1 MFATCSGVL
10 CLDPVAATLARNRRG
25 CRSACRAYGFG
36 SSHYGTNAP
45 QKWSCLVGK
54 PSSYWGL
61 IIFSHSHM
69 SSIYVKN
76 MSMFFL
82 MKVVHNL
89 LLRIKILDGV
99 VFKFFLGWKES
110 SIAGAYQP
118 HLGTSLIHLQVSW
131 EYATKSSTFSVRI
144 WVSLSPKKKKLETSI
159 ATSWSPMCPRFAIFL
174 NTAGGAWDN
183 AKKYIEQGWQRKKC
197 ERDLDVAWCIWQ
209 FLMLSEVENHNSWF
223 FWTCTWM
230 RKCVISRSPFER

>member
-1 MFATCSGVL
+1 
-10 CLDPVAATLARNRRG
+10 
-25 CRSACRAYGFG
+25 
-36 SSHYGTNAP
+36 
-45 QKWSCLVGK
+45 
-54 PSSYWGL
+54 
-61 IIFSHSHM
+61 
-69 SSIYVKN
+69 
-76 MSMFFL
+76 

-89 LLRIKILDGV
+89 LLRMKILDGV
-99 VFKFFLGWKES
+99 VFKFFLGWKGS

-118 HLGTSLIHLQVSW
+118 HLDTSLIHLQVSW
-131 EYATKSSTFSVRI
+131 ECATKSSTFSVRI
-144 WVSLSPKKKKLETSI
+144 WASLSPNKKKLETSI

-223 FWTCTWM
+223 FGPVHEWGNLLFQDHHLNVKWPESGFWEPWQW
-230 RKCVISRSPFER
+230 KNLSGWSRSHINRWMPSSFH